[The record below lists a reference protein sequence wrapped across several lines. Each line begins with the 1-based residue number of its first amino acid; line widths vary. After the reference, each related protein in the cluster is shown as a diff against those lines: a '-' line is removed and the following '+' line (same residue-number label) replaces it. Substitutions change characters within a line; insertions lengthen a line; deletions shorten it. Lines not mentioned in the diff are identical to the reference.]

1 MRENRVESIVKIHS
15 EKGLHVRIA
24 AMLVQKADR
33 LRRKYQA
40 DFYIKREG
48 FRDVP
53 LTSLLLVTSMRIK
66 KDEEILLITQGK
78 NVEQAAAEMKAFLE
92 SDFLESERNMDQA
105 ELSQVDTLLQEHM
118 ITAEN
123 IYSSIASGL
132 IVTDKQDTIVIYNR
146 EAEKLLG
153 ISDREAL
160 GQNIREV
167 FGDSRMTQAMQGKEA
182 VIGYTQTIGKST
194 MVGNTMPIL
203 ENGERK
209 GTITTLEDVSQLV
222 QISWEFEEVKEL
234 KEKYYQ
240 ILEAVQDGICVFDQK
255 GIVTYVNGAYETIT
269 GDKVR
274 EGAEILAFD
283 EDGSAGKIL
292 EKGQKIMGA
301 ICRKKNGKSVVLN
314 LVPIIVNQQIMGG
327 ISVVKSLGEVQELV
341 ERIQQLS
348 AKTEY
353 LEEELNRRNKLNPA
367 FNRIVGVSS
376 KLYEA
381 MQLAAKTADNNFNV
395 LIRGESGT
403 GKELIAEAIHYSSQ
417 RANHDF
423 IRVNCAAIP
432 ENLLE
437 SEMFGHVKGAYTGA
451 IKTKIGKFEL
461 AHKGT
466 IFLDEIGELDKSM
479 QAKMLR
485 VIQKKEFQ
493 RVGDDRTIQ
502 VDARIIAATN
512 RNLEELVEKGE
523 FREDLYYRLNVIPIW
538 LPPLRERREDIP
550 VLAEYF
556 LNKIGEELG
565 REPKYLAP
573 DAMEAVLH
581 YSWPGNI
588 RELENVMERVHILAD
603 GNQICRKD
611 LPHYICENYINE
623 TYISGPYRE
632 ERPDSKGE
640 IGEKDGK
647 KTGNFEPE
655 KEGDAQG
662 QNREKTGKF
671 SSSIWTEDRIYPWE
685 CYEKEIIQRALKEY
699 GSYNAAGKALGL
711 THKTVAAKARKY
723 QLE

>member
-1 MRENRVESIVKIHS
+1 MKENRVESIVKIHS

-66 KDEEILLITQGK
+66 KDEEILLITQGE

-92 SDFLESERNMDQA
+92 SDFSESGRNMDQA
-105 ELSQVDTLLQEHM
+105 ELSQVDTLLQEHV

-123 IYSSIASGL
+123 IYDSIASGL

-153 ISDREAL
+153 ISETEVL

-167 FGDSRMTQAMQGKEA
+167 FGESRMTQAMQNKEA
-182 VIGYTQTIGKST
+182 VIGYTQTIGTST

-283 EDGSAGKIL
+283 EDGSTGKIL

-327 ISVVKSLGEVQELV
+327 ISVVKSLGEVQELID
-341 ERIQQLS
+341 RIQQLS

-417 RANHDF
+417 RAGHDF

-493 RVGDDRTIQ
+493 RVGDDKTIQ

-556 LNKIGEELG
+556 LNKIGGELG

-573 DAMEAVLH
+573 DAMDAVLH

-623 TYISGPYRE
+623 NYDMTEQGRNRAGDFE
-632 ERPDSKGE
+632 H
-640 IGEKDGK
+640 K
-647 KTGNFEPE
+647 KEA
-655 KEGDAQG
+655 DAQE
-662 QNREKTGKF
+662 QSREKAGGCF
-671 SSSIWTEDRIYPWE
+671 SSIWTEDQIYPWE
-685 CYEKEIIQRALKEY
+685 CYEKEIIQRALKTY